1 MMMKEGLPNLA
12 HSRLEDVIR
21 QAGSLN
27 ILRSVSVESIMVAR
41 FLVVW
46 PLPDDPG
53 LCPDPDTEISWNPFN
68 FLDEKSHEIPSIL

>member
-1 MMMKEGLPNLA
+1 MLKEDKRNRRLTLVQMPPMMMKEGLPNLA

-41 FLVVW
+41 FLVV
-46 PLPDDPG
+46 
-53 LCPDPDTEISWNPFN
+53 
-68 FLDEKSHEIPSIL
+68 